1 MKAKGRYVALIEIDF
16 TADLDS
22 LNKVTF
28 AELSNRMHNGW
39 MERAVSV
46 ALETV
51 VKGSYGEITVT
62 PQLADV
68 YEVEDGEL

>member
-1 MKAKGRYVALIEIDF
+1 MKAKGRYVAQIEIDF

-28 AELSNRMHNGW
+28 AELSDRMRNGW
-39 MERAVSV
+39 MERTVSN
-46 ALETV
+46 ALKTI
-51 VKGSYGEITVT
+51 VKGSYGVVTVT

-68 YEVEDGEL
+68 YEVEDD

>member
-1 MKAKGRYVALIEIDF
+1 MKAKGRYVAQIEIDF

-28 AELSNRMHNGW
+28 AELSDRMRNGW
-39 MERAVSV
+39 MERTVSL

-62 PQLADV
+62 PQYADV
-68 YEVEDGEL
+68 YEVEE

>member
-1 MKAKGRYVALIEIDF
+1 MKAKGRYVAQIEIDF

-28 AELSNRMHNGW
+28 AELSDRMRNGW
-39 MERAVSV
+39 MERTVSN
-46 ALETV
+46 ALKTI

-68 YEVEDGEL
+68 YEVDDD